1 MEKVRS
7 WFNEEAKEFLKK
19 KLQENYTAIM
29 KKLNHTKTFIIK
41 SKHSLTRHHSKTRS
55 AICKHRSESIHC
67 SNSQKW

>member
-7 WFNEEAKEFLKK
+7 WFNEEAKNFSK

-41 SKHSLTRHHSKTRS
+41 SKTFIDTSSLKTEVR
-55 AICKHRSESIHC
+55 
-67 SNSQKW
+67 NM